1 MPRLVF
7 TVTNQLNFD
16 QRMQR
21 ICGSLSQN
29 GYQVLLVGR
38 SMKGQPPL
46 AELGFEQHR
55 LPCWSSKGPL
65 MYLEFNLRLFFFLL
79 FQPADLFCAIDLDT
93 ILPVYFASLLR
104 GKKRVYD
111 AHEYF
116 TQQKEVMSRPAI
128 QKVWKTIESFSLR
141 RFPLGYTVNQ
151 WIANAF
157 QQEYGAN
164 YAVVRNLP
172 KLTEAAKAHNL
183 EVTPKATEMDASSAS
198 PQALDPNITPL
209 PQASEEQP
217 FFIYQGAVNHGRCF
231 ETLIPAMQEV
241 AAPLRIYG
249 TGNFINQ
256 SLSIINKYSLNNKIE
271 VFKPLAPCLLQT
283 TTPLAHAGLTLF
295 EARGHNQYHS
305 LANRFFDYIMAGI
318 PQLCVDYPEYRA
330 IQDQWEIALLIPNTH
345 IETIAQGLN
354 KLLDD
359 RVLYRRL
366 KENCL
371 QARAILNWES
381 EEKVLLAFYDR
392 IFIKD

>member
-1 MPRLVF
+1 
-7 TVTNQLNFD
+7 
-16 QRMQR
+16 MQR
-21 ICGSLSQN
+21 ICGSLAKN

-38 SMKGQPPL
+38 SMKEQPTLSEQP
-46 AELGFEQHR
+46 FEQYR
-55 LPCWSSKGPL
+55 LNCWSSKGPM

-93 ILPVYFASLLR
+93 ILPVYCASLIR

-128 QKVWKTIESFSLR
+128 QKVWKAIEAFSLR

-157 QQEYGAN
+157 LQEYGVK

-172 KLTEAAKAHNL
+172 KLTEAAKASSLDKLPQGTNIDL
-183 EVTPKATEMDASSAS
+183 DEPSPKAE
-198 PQALDPNITPL
+198 PP
-209 PQASEEQP
+209 QP

-231 ETLIPAMQEV
+231 ETLIPAMQGV

-256 SLSIINKYSLNNKIE
+256 SLSIINEYSLNNKIE
-271 VFKPLAPCLLQT
+271 VFLPLEPAILQT
-283 TTPLAHAGLTLF
+283 ITPQAHAGITLF
-295 EARGHNQYHS
+295 EAEGHNQYHS

-345 IETIAQGLN
+345 SETIAHGLN

-359 RVLYRRL
+359 RVLYYRL
-366 KENCL
+366 KEHCM
-371 QARAILNWES
+371 QARAVLNWES

-392 IFIKD
+392 IFIKH

>member
-7 TVTNQLNFD
+7 TVTNHLNFD

-21 ICGSLSQN
+21 ICGSLAQN

-46 AELGFEQHR
+46 PELGFEQHR
-55 LPCWSSKGPL
+55 LTCWSSKGPL
-65 MYLEFNLRLFFFLL
+65 MYLEFNLRLFLFLL
-79 FQPADLFCAIDLDT
+79 SQKADLFCAIDLDT
-93 ILPVYFASLLR
+93 ILPVYWASLIR
-104 GKKRVYD
+104 GKIRVYD

-128 QKVWKTIESFSLR
+128 QRVWKAIESFSLR

-157 QQEYGAN
+157 EQEYGVK

-172 KLTEAAKAHNL
+172 KLTEAAKASSL
-183 EVTPKATEMDASSAS
+183 EASPKAIEMDSSKPS
-198 PQALDPNITPL
+198 PQAEL
-209 PQASEEQP
+209 QP

-231 ETLIPAMQEV
+231 ETLIPAVQWV

-256 SLSIINKYSLNNKIE
+256 SLSIINEYSLNNKIE
-271 VFKPLAPCLLQT
+271 VFKPLAPQVLQA
-283 TTPLAHAGLTLF
+283 TTPLAHAGITLF
-295 EARGHNQYHS
+295 EAQGHNQYHS

-330 IQDQWEIALLIPNTH
+330 IQDQWEIGLLIPDTQA
-345 IETIAQGLN
+345 ETIAQGLN
-354 KLLDD
+354 KLLED
-359 RVLYRRL
+359 RVLYHRL

-371 QARAILNWES
+371 QARRVLNWES
-381 EEKVLLAFYDR
+381 EEKVLLAFYNR
-392 IFIKD
+392 IFINH

>member
-21 ICGSLSQN
+21 ICGSLAQN

-46 AELGFEQHR
+46 SELGFEQHR
-55 LPCWSSKGPL
+55 LSCWSSKGPL

-93 ILPVYFASLLR
+93 ILPVYWASLIR
-104 GKKRVYD
+104 DKIRVYD

-116 TQQKEVMSRPAI
+116 TQQKEVMTRPAI
-128 QKVWKTIESFSLR
+128 QRVWKAIESFSLR

-157 QQEYGAN
+157 QQEYGVN

-172 KLTEAAKAHNL
+172 KLTEAAKVTSL
-183 EVTPKATEMDASSAS
+183 ETSPKATEMDSEKPS
-198 PQALDPNITPL
+198 PQAELQTFL
-209 PQASEEQP
+209 
-217 FFIYQGAVNHGRCF
+217 IYQGAVNHGRCF
-231 ETLIPAMQEV
+231 ETLIPAMQWV

-249 TGNFINQ
+249 TGNFINE
-256 SLSIINKYSLNNKIE
+256 SLSIINQYSLDNKIE
-271 VFKPLAPCLLQT
+271 VFKPLAPHLLQA
-283 TTPLAHAGLTLF
+283 TTPLAHAGITLF
-295 EARGHNQYHS
+295 EAQGHNQYHS

-318 PQLCVDYPEYRA
+318 PQLCVNYPEYRA
-330 IQDQWEIALLIPNTH
+330 IQDQWEIGLLIPDTQP
-345 IETIAQGLN
+345 ETIAQGLN
-354 KLLDD
+354 KLLED
-359 RVLYRRL
+359 RVFYHRL

-371 QARAILNWES
+371 QARQVLNWES
-381 EEKVLLAFYDR
+381 EEKVLLAFYDC
-392 IFIKD
+392 IFINH

>member
-7 TVTNQLNFD
+7 TVTNHLNFD

-21 ICGSLSQN
+21 ICGSLTQN

-46 AELGFEQHR
+46 PELGFEQHR
-55 LPCWSSKGPL
+55 LNCWSSKGPL

-79 FQPADLFCAIDLDT
+79 FQKADLFCAIDLDT
-93 ILPVYFASLLR
+93 ILPVYWASLIR
-104 GKKRVYD
+104 GKIRVYD

-116 TQQKEVMSRPAI
+116 TQQKEVMTRPAI
-128 QKVWKTIESFSLR
+128 QRVWKAIESFSLR

-151 WIANAF
+151 WIAAAF
-157 QQEYGAN
+157 QQEYGVN

-172 KLTEAAKAHNL
+172 KLTEAAKATSL
-183 EVTPKATEMDASSAS
+183 EASPKAIEMDSSKPS
-198 PQALDPNITPL
+198 PQAE
-209 PQASEEQP
+209 QQP

-231 ETLIPAMQEV
+231 ETLIPAMQCV

-271 VFKPLAPCLLQT
+271 VFKPLAPQVLQA
-283 TTPLAHAGLTLF
+283 TTPLAHAGITLF
-295 EARGHNQYHS
+295 EAQGHNQYHS

-330 IQDQWEIALLIPNTH
+330 IQDQWEIGLLIPDTQA
-345 IETIAQGLN
+345 ETIAQGLN
-354 KLLDD
+354 KLLED
-359 RVLYRRL
+359 RVLYHRL

-371 QARAILNWES
+371 QARRVLNWES

-392 IFIKD
+392 IFIKH

>member
-21 ICGSLSQN
+21 ICGSLAQN

-38 SMKGQPPL
+38 SMNGQPPL
-46 AELGFEQHR
+46 AELGFEQYR
-55 LPCWSSKGPL
+55 LKCWSSKGPL

-79 FQPADLFCAIDLDT
+79 FRPADLFCAIDLDT
-93 ILPVYFASLLR
+93 ILPVYWASLIR

-128 QKVWKTIESFSLR
+128 QRVWKAIESFSIR
-141 RFPLGYTVNQ
+141 QFPLGYTVNQ

-157 QQEYGAN
+157 QQEYGVN

-172 KLTEAAKAHNL
+172 RLTKAAKTANL
-183 EVTPKATEMDASSAS
+183 EAS
-198 PQALDPNITPL
+198 PQAMEGHSVNPS
-209 PQASEEQP
+209 PQAEPQP

-231 ETLIPAMQEV
+231 ETLIPAMQWV

-249 TGNFINQ
+249 TGNFINE
-256 SLSIINKYSLNNKIE
+256 SLSIINEHSLNNKIE
-271 VFKPLAPCLLQT
+271 FFSPLAPSLLQA
-283 TTPLAHAGLTLF
+283 TTPLAHAGITLF
-295 EARGHNQYHS
+295 EAQGHNQYHS

-330 IQDQWEIALLIPNTH
+330 IQDQWEIGWLIPDTQS
-345 IETIAQGLN
+345 ETIAQGLN
-354 KLLDD
+354 KLLED
-359 RVLYRRL
+359 RVLYQRL

-371 QARAILNWES
+371 QARMVLNWES

-392 IFIKD
+392 IFINH

>member
-7 TVTNQLNFD
+7 TVTNHLNFD

-21 ICGSLSQN
+21 ICGSLAQN

-46 AELGFEQHR
+46 AKLGFEQHR
-55 LPCWSSKGPL
+55 LKCWNSKGPL

-79 FQPADLFCAIDLDT
+79 LQPADLFCAIDLDT
-93 ILPVYFASLLR
+93 ILPVYGASLIR
-104 GKKRVYD
+104 AKIRVYD

-116 TQQKEVMSRPAI
+116 TQQKEVMTRPAI
-128 QKVWKTIESFSLR
+128 QRVWKAIESFSLR

-151 WIANAF
+151 WIVNAF
-157 QQEYGAN
+157 EQEYGVN

-172 KLTEAAKAHNL
+172 KLTDAAKAMAFEEEL
-183 EVTPKATEMDASSAS
+183 PLAIPS
-198 PQALDPNITPL
+198 PQALDSNATPS
-209 PQASEEQP
+209 PQANQQP

-231 ETLIPAMQEV
+231 ETLIPAMKWV

-256 SLSIINKYSLNNKIE
+256 SLSIINEYSLNNKIE
-271 VFKPLAPCLLQT
+271 VLEPLAPHLLQA
-283 TTPLAHAGLTLF
+283 TTPLAHAGITLF
-295 EARGHNQYHS
+295 EAQGHNQYHS

-330 IQDQWEIALLIPNTH
+330 IQDHWEIGLLIPDTH
-345 IETIAQGLN
+345 AETIAQGLN
-354 KLLDD
+354 KLLED
-359 RVLYRRL
+359 RVLYHRL

-371 QARAILNWES
+371 QARRVLNWES
-381 EEKVLLAFYDR
+381 EEKVLLAFYNR
-392 IFIKD
+392 IFINH

>member
-7 TVTNQLNFD
+7 TVTNHLNFD

-21 ICGSLSQN
+21 ICGSLAQN

-46 AELGFEQHR
+46 PELGFEQHR
-55 LPCWSSKGPL
+55 LTCWSSKGPL

-79 FQPADLFCAIDLDT
+79 FQKADLFCAIDLDT
-93 ILPVYFASLLR
+93 ILPAYWASLIR
-104 GKKRVYD
+104 GKIRVYD

-128 QKVWKTIESFSLR
+128 QRVWKAIESFSLR

-157 QQEYGAN
+157 EQEYGVK

-172 KLTEAAKAHNL
+172 KLTEAAKASSL
-183 EVTPKATEMDASSAS
+183 EASPKAIEMDSSKPS
-198 PQALDPNITPL
+198 PQAEP
-209 PQASEEQP
+209 QP

-231 ETLIPAMQEV
+231 ETLIPAVQWV

-256 SLSIINKYSLNNKIE
+256 SLSIINEYSLNNKIE
-271 VFKPLAPCLLQT
+271 VFKPLAPQALQA
-283 TTPLAHAGLTLF
+283 TTPLAHAGITLF
-295 EARGHNQYHS
+295 EAQGHNQYHS

-330 IQDQWEIALLIPNTH
+330 IQDQWEIGLLIPDTQA
-345 IETIAQGLN
+345 ETIAQGLN
-354 KLLDD
+354 KLLED
-359 RVLYRRL
+359 RVLYHRL

-371 QARAILNWES
+371 QARRVLNWES

-392 IFIKD
+392 IFIKQ

>member
-7 TVTNQLNFD
+7 TVTNHLNFD

-21 ICGSLSQN
+21 ICGSLAQN

-46 AELGFEQHR
+46 PELGFEQHR
-55 LPCWSSKGPL
+55 LTCWSSKGPL

-79 FQPADLFCAIDLDT
+79 FQKADLFCAIDLDT
-93 ILPVYFASLLR
+93 ILPVYGASLIR
-104 GKKRVYD
+104 GKIRVYD

-116 TQQKEVMSRPAI
+116 TQQKEVMTRPAI
-128 QKVWKTIESFSLR
+128 QRVWKAIESFSLR

-157 QQEYGAN
+157 EQEYGVK

-172 KLTEAAKAHNL
+172 KLTEAAKASSL
-183 EVTPKATEMDASSAS
+183 EESPKANEMDSEKPS
-198 PQALDPNITPL
+198 PQAE
-209 PQASEEQP
+209 QQP

-231 ETLIPAMQEV
+231 ETLIPAMQWV

-249 TGNFINQ
+249 IGNFINQ
-256 SLSIINKYSLNNKIE
+256 SLSIINEYSLNNKIE
-271 VFKPLAPCLLQT
+271 VFKPLAPQVLQAN
-283 TTPLAHAGLTLF
+283 TPLAHAGITLF
-295 EARGHNQYHS
+295 EAQGHNQYHS

-318 PQLCVDYPEYRA
+318 PQLCVDYPEYRT
-330 IQDQWEIALLIPNTH
+330 IQDQWEIGLLIPDTQA
-345 IETIAQGLN
+345 ETIAQGLN
-354 KLLDD
+354 KLLED
-359 RVLYRRL
+359 RVLYHRL

-371 QARAILNWES
+371 QARRVLNWES

-392 IFIKD
+392 IFIKQ

>member
-21 ICGSLSQN
+21 ICDSLAQN

-38 SMKGQPPL
+38 SIKGQPPL
-46 AELGFEQHR
+46 SEQGFEQHR
-55 LPCWSSKGPL
+55 LNCWSSKGPL

-93 ILPVYFASLLR
+93 ILPVYWASLFR
-104 GKKRVYD
+104 GKIRVYD

-116 TQQKEVMSRPAI
+116 TQQKEVLSRPAI
-128 QKVWKTIESFSLR
+128 QKVWKAIENFSLR

-157 QQEYGAN
+157 HLEYGVN

-172 KLTEAAKAHNL
+172 RLTESAKAQHL
-183 EVTPKATEMDASSAS
+183 EPSPKATEMDSEKPSS
-198 PQALDPNITPL
+198 QAK
-209 PQASEEQP
+209 QQP

-231 ETLIPAMQEV
+231 ETLIPAMRLV
-241 AAPLRIYG
+241 AAPLCIYG

-256 SLSIINKYSLNNKIE
+256 SLSIINQYSLNNKIE
-271 VFKPLAPCLLQT
+271 VFKPLAPHLLQA
-283 TTPLAHAGLTLF
+283 TTPLAYAGITLF
-295 EARGHNQYHS
+295 EAQGHNQYHS

-330 IQDQWEIALLIPNTH
+330 IQDQWEIGLLIPDTQP
-345 IETIAQGLN
+345 ETIAQGLN
-354 KLLDD
+354 KLLED
-359 RVLYRRL
+359 RVLYNRL

-371 QARAILNWES
+371 EARSVLNWES

-392 IFIKD
+392 IFINH

>member
-1 MPRLVF
+1 
-7 TVTNQLNFD
+7 
-16 QRMQR
+16 
-21 ICGSLSQN
+21 
-29 GYQVLLVGR
+29 
-38 SMKGQPPL
+38 
-46 AELGFEQHR
+46 
-55 LPCWSSKGPL
+55 

-79 FQPADLFCAIDLDT
+79 FQPGDLFCAIDLDT
-93 ILPVYFASLLR
+93 ILPVYWASLIR
-104 GKKRVYD
+104 GKIRVYD

-128 QKVWKTIESFSLR
+128 QKVWKAIESFSLR

-157 QQEYGAN
+157 QQEYGVN

-172 KLTEAAKAHNL
+172 KLTEAAKAASL
-183 EVTPKATEMDASSAS
+183 EPSPKATEMDSEKPSPHAVPRPKLSPS
-198 PQALDPNITPL
+198 PQAEP
-209 PQASEEQP
+209 QP

-231 ETLIPAMQEV
+231 ETLIPAMQWV

-256 SLSIINKYSLNNKIE
+256 SLSIINQYSLNYKIE
-271 VFKPLAPCLLQT
+271 VFKPLAPQVLQA
-283 TTPLAHAGLTLF
+283 TTPLAYAGITLF
-295 EARGHNQYHS
+295 EAQGHNQYHS

-330 IQDQWEIALLIPNTH
+330 IQDQWEIGLLIPDTQP
-345 IETIAQGLN
+345 ETIAQGLN
-354 KLLDD
+354 KLLED
-359 RVLYRRL
+359 RVLYHRL

-371 QARAILNWES
+371 QARRVLNWES

-392 IFIKD
+392 IFINH

>member
-7 TVTNQLNFD
+7 TVTNHLNFD

-21 ICGSLSQN
+21 ICGSLAQN

-55 LPCWSSKGPL
+55 LNCWSSKGPL
-65 MYLEFNLRLFFFLL
+65 MYLEFNLKLFFFLL
-79 FQPADLFCAIDLDT
+79 FQKADLFCAIDLDT
-93 ILPVYFASLLR
+93 ILPVYGASLIR
-104 GKKRVYD
+104 GKIRVYD

-128 QKVWKTIESFSLR
+128 QRVWKAIEGFSLR

-151 WIANAF
+151 WIAHAF
-157 QQEYGAN
+157 QQEYGVN

-172 KLTEAAKAHNL
+172 KLTEAAKASSL
-183 EVTPKATEMDASSAS
+183 EGSPKAIEMDSSNPS
-198 PQALDPNITPL
+198 PQAEL
-209 PQASEEQP
+209 QP

-231 ETLIPAMQEV
+231 ETLIPAMQWV

-256 SLSIINKYSLNNKIE
+256 SLSIINQYSLNNKIE
-271 VFKPLAPCLLQT
+271 VLNPLAPQALQD
-283 TTPLAHAGLTLF
+283 TTPLAHAGITLF
-295 EARGHNQYHS
+295 EAQGHNQYHS

-330 IQDQWEIALLIPNTH
+330 IQDQWEIGLLIPDTQS
-345 IETIAQGLN
+345 ETIAQGLN
-354 KLLDD
+354 KLLED
-359 RVLYRRL
+359 RVLYHRL

-371 QARAILNWES
+371 QARRVLNWES

-392 IFIKD
+392 IFIKQ